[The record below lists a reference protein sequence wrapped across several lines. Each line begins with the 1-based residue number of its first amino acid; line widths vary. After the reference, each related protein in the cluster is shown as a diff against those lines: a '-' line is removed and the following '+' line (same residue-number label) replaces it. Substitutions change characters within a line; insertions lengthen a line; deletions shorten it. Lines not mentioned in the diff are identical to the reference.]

1 MSGPN
6 SNGTLRTPLG
16 RVRGHGAAHAGT
28 HHFMAQRASAVALAV
43 LAPWFVI
50 SAALFLGRGYDSDI
64 GWIANPLN
72 AIGLILL
79 ILAAFYHMRL
89 GLQVVIED
97 YISVPL
103 TKTLLLLG
111 NTFVAFGAAVAA
123 IFAILRISFG
133 S

>member
-1 MSGPN
+1 
-6 SNGTLRTPLG
+6 
-16 RVRGHGAAHAGT
+16 VRGHGAARSGT
-28 HHFMAQRASAVALAV
+28 HHFITQRASAAALV
-43 LAPWFVI
+43 ILIPWFVI
-50 SAALFLGRGYDSDI
+50 SAALFLGRGYDSDF

-79 ILAAFYHMRL
+79 VLAAFYHMRL

-97 YISVPL
+97 YISKPL
-103 TKTLLLLG
+103 TKTLLLLV
-111 NTFVAFGAAVAA
+111 NTFVAYGAAVAA